1 MPKQPSVPPKPVTK
15 LWRPELTR
23 LPRLHWARRCYRAF
37 WRGLCNL
44 LVTTLTRR
52 NVDGLEN
59 FPRKGP
65 ALVAVN
71 HLGDADGPLLVG
83 TLPVSLDALGK
94 VELYDFPILG
104 KLMDWYG
111 TIWLH
116 RGRPDRRAIKAALDG
131 FAEGRFILIAPEG
144 RFSLTGGLE
153 EGQNGAAFLA
163 LKADV
168 PVIPVAVIGTENAHV
183 YGHLKRLQRA
193 PITLRV
199 GKAFRLSHRADRR
212 ATIREGTDQIM
223 EALADL
229 LPESYRGSYRTV
241 SH

>member
-1 MPKQPSVPPKPVTK
+1 MPKQPSVPPKPVTE

-52 NVDGLEN
+52 SVDGLEN

-116 RGRPDRRAIKAALDG
+116 RGRPDRRAIKATLDG

-144 RFSLTGGLE
+144 RFSLTGSLE

-168 PVIPVAVIGTENAHV
+168 PVVPVAVIGTENAHV
-183 YGHLKRLQRA
+183 YGYLKRLQRA
-193 PITLRV
+193 PVTLRV
-199 GKAFRLSHRADRR
+199 GKAFRLRRLTDRR
-212 ATIREGTDQIM
+212 ETIREGTDQIM

-229 LPESYRGSYRTV
+229 LPEAYRGSYRTV